1 MILKFENKI
10 IKMEIIDGIM
20 HATYK
25 KGMKITLPDA
35 ENIVNERLKML
46 DGHVLPSIVFDGGVV
61 SLDKAARDYFS
72 SEEGTQGIKCVA
84 IVQSSM
90 FSKMLVNFF
99 LKITKPRIK
108 VKAFDSKEDAINW
121 LNTQK
126 SKSY

>member
-1 MILKFENKI
+1 MVTKFENKI
-10 IKMEIIDGIM
+10 IKMEIIDDIM

-35 ENIVNERLKML
+35 QNIVNERINLLGGKI
-46 DGHVLPSIVFDGGVV
+46 LPTIVFDGGVV
-61 SLDKAARDYFS
+61 RLDKAARDFFS
-72 SEEGTQGIKCVA
+72 SDEGTQGIKCVA

-99 LKITKPRIK
+99 LKITKPKIK
-108 VKAFDSKEDAINW
+108 VKAFDNSKDAITW

-126 SKSY
+126 SNSF

>member
-35 ENIVNERLKML
+35 ENIVSERLKML
-46 DGHVLPSIVFDGGVV
+46 DGNILPSIVFDGGVV

-99 LKITKPRIK
+99 LKITKPKIK
-108 VKAFDSKEDAINW
+108 VKAFDNTQEAIKW

-126 SKSY
+126 SSSN